1 MLSKFNIFIYLILH
15 QKYHKCFSF
24 NMRSRNKITYKER
37 LNYFRFSKRR
47 PHQSGIEFIDEGRG
61 DYLTVSRCFFCL
73 VETLKVLIIV
83 RVTDGVVFDKK
94 G

>member
-1 MLSKFNIFIYLILH
+1 MFL
-15 QKYHKCFSF
+15 F
-24 NMRSRNKITYKER
+24 NMHSRNKITYKER
-37 LNYFRFSKRR
+37 LNYFMFFKRR
-47 PHQSGIEFIDEGRG
+47 PQQSGIEFIDEGRG

-73 VETLKVLIIV
+73 VRTLKVLIIV